1 MLELVAFSV
10 LGILI
15 GIITG
20 LTPGLHV
27 NTVAAVF
34 LSLSLGLGGLELS
47 VIFFSMAITHTFID
61 FIPSILLGV
70 PSEATALSVLPGHR
84 LVLRGRG
91 QEAILLSLVGCISCL
106 FLGVLLV
113 PVFVLAFPFIYYRL
127 LPYIGILL
135 VLTSAYLILLEKRPL
150 PALFCFALSGLLGFY
165 VLDVSPIQEPLLP
178 LLAGLFG
185 ASTLLVS
192 MNGNSHPPPQV
203 NANLS
208 LDDIPLSSILRGSL
222 SGAFVG
228 LLPGLGPAQAAV
240 LSQAIGKEKDEK
252 SFLVTLGGISTAN
265 TMFALV
271 ALLTI
276 GKKRSG
282 IVSAISD
289 ILPHFS
295 RTDFIVL
302 ISAALFAGCVSF
314 FIGIRLARTAPVLL
328 RKIDYR
334 LLSVCVLFF
343 ISALALSLSGIP
355 GFLVLLS
362 STAIGLLAHLL
373 GVRKMHLMGVL
384 IVPAALYFLGLVA

>member
-1 MLELVAFSV
+1 MLELVVFSV

-15 GIITG
+15 GILTG

-47 VIFFSMAITHTFID
+47 VLFFSMAITHTFID

-70 PSEATALSVLPGHR
+70 PSEDTALSVLPGHR

-106 FLGVLLV
+106 FLGVLLI

-135 VLTSAYLILLEKRPL
+135 ALASAYLILLEKRPL
-150 PALFCFALSGLLGFY
+150 PALFCFLLSGALGFY
-165 VLDVSPIQEPLLP
+165 ILDVSPIHEPLLP

-192 MNGNSHPPPQV
+192 MKDSSDPPPQV
-203 NANLS
+203 MANIS
-208 LDDIPLSSILRGSL
+208 LDDIPLSSVLRGSL

-228 LLPGLGPAQAAV
+228 LLPGLGPSQAAV

-271 ALLTI
+271 ALLSL

-282 IVSAISD
+282 IVSAISE

-295 RTDFIVL
+295 QSEFLIL
-302 ISAALFAGCVSF
+302 ISAALFAGSVSF
-314 FIGIRLARTAPVLL
+314 FIGIWLSRAAPAFL

-334 LLSVCVLFF
+334 LLSLCVLLFVS
-343 ISALALSLSGIP
+343 ILAFSLSGLA
-355 GFLVLLS
+355 GFFVLLS
-362 STAIGLLAHLL
+362 STAIGLLAHLV

-384 IVPAALYFLGLVA
+384 IFPAALYFLGFVT